1 MVDENSA
8 CLDHNNTKE
17 YKVRSKVDLEHQ
29 CLLDHY
35 FPIPIN
41 LWWLLNSSL
50 NGLLR

>member
-1 MVDENSA
+1 MFHENSA

-17 YKVRSKVDLEHQ
+17 YKVRSKVDPEHQ

-35 FPIPIN
+35 FPILIN
-41 LWWLLNSSL
+41 LSWLLNSSL